1 MRAGASAAMLADHLD
16 QLKALLFNAV
26 WAVNLAAVSP
36 ARAGVLRVLRIG
48 HMLSRE
54 ISEGHLSVRAARLV
68 YTTLLSLV
76 PVLAVSFAML
86 KTFGVHQDFEP
97 TLLHLLE
104 PLGDRGDEVARQLVD
119 FVENLEVGRLGAMGL
134 AVLLFT
140 IVSLMH
146 KVEKAFNDAWRV
158 RRPRGM
164 LERFS
169 RYLTVVMIG
178 PVLVF
183 TALTII
189 GSVTSGGLFQEA
201 AAIRGVGTAIALGS
215 KLVPFVLVVSAF
227 AFTYLY
233 IPNTHVRIRSAV
245 VGALFAGLLWVVA
258 GWLFA
263 EMVVTSARYTA
274 IYRSFALLILFMM
287 WLYIGWLILLAGS
300 CVAFYHQHP
309 EYLGLLRHE
318 LRVSNRVKE
327 RMALGVCGL
336 VARHFLDGREPW
348 TAAALAAHLRVPRAP
363 LEDLLQVL
371 ERNSLLAPTSADPP
385 GYLPARDLASIRVV
399 DVLAAVR
406 SAHETHHV
414 TAAWLPPEP
423 SADEAMAA
431 IEAGIEAAVG
441 ERSLRELGRDMQG
454 REVAAAAEAADSV
467 TAPSHASAGRAATS
481 ART

>member
-54 ISEGHLSVRAARLV
+54 ISEGHLSVRAASLV

-327 RMALGVCGL
+327 RMALGVGCRGHRSRTCCRCWSATRCSRRPRLTPL
-336 VARHFLDGREPW
+336 V
-348 TAAALAAHLRVPRAP
+348 TCPRATLRP
-363 LEDLLQVL
+363 SASWTCSP
-371 ERNSLLAPTSADPP
+371 RCAAPTRRITSPPP
-385 GYLPARDLASIRVV
+385 GCRRSRALTRRWPRSRPASRRRSASAACASSVATCR
-399 DVLAAVR
+399 AVR
-406 SAHETHHV
+406 
-414 TAAWLPPEP
+414 W
-423 SADEAMAA
+423 
-431 IEAGIEAAVG
+431 
-441 ERSLRELGRDMQG
+441 RLRPRRQT
-454 REVAAAAEAADSV
+454 R
-467 TAPSHASAGRAATS
+467 
-481 ART
+481 